1 MAVHKK
7 YKCGVKLSSFKALKP
22 CLFQMDIVYCKQY
35 IVKNDLDLHS
45 ERKIKNK
52 PAENHPSKKIP
63 SIIYSYTEATLNKH
77 EIPLNKQSKKST
89 RDVSKNEIITAS
101 FMPLYRRGCSAY
113 LIRENAHC
121 CNSALKKI

>member
-52 PAENHPSKKIP
+52 RLKTTLRKKF
-63 SIIYSYTEATLNKH
+63 L
-77 EIPLNKQSKKST
+77 L
-89 RDVSKNEIITAS
+89 
-101 FMPLYRRGCSAY
+101 LYIAIQRPP
-113 LIRENAHC
+113 
-121 CNSALKKI
+121 